1 MTVLRIAKVKY
12 FANVKDKIAR
22 VIQETI
28 ENGKWPGF
36 KATTVEAV
44 LLTAHRSS
52 ISGLAAAT
60 VIVESLARDQPCS

>member
-28 ENGKWPGF
+28 ENGKWPGC
-36 KATTVEAV
+36 KATVVETV
-44 LLTAHRSS
+44 LSTANRSPV
-52 ISGLAAAT
+52 GGMPAAT